1 MRVKVGNEWFEA
13 KEGQPIMIDL
23 SEADKANI
31 ANMAPEATKYAV
43 FDDNQTSDEKLAWMK
58 A

>member
-1 MRVKVGNEWFEA
+1 MRVKVGSEWFEA
-13 KEGQPIMIDL
+13 KDGQPIMVEL
-23 SEADKANI
+23 SEADKTNI

-58 A
+58 G